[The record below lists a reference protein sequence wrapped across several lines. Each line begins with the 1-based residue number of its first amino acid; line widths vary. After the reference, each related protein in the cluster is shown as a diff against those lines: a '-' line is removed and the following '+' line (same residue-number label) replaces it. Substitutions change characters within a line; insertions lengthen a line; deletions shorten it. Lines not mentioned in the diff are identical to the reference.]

1 MKSLLSK
8 ATLFAVLA
16 LVAAGAASASAG
28 TKSDNAWPHID
39 LRHGALSQK
48 GQKLILTAKTADV
61 VNLKRLERF
70 PDRSKK
76 RLPYLCFKLQ
86 AAGEVN
92 GSNLCVGGPGRSKHA
107 VGVTRVNSKGK
118 TIRQRTVAAT
128 VRRSGGTKLVVAIDP
143 DDAGL
148 KPATYEWQ
156 IVARE
161 GGPYC
166 RKKARIGKCFD
177 ISPAHGGPK
186 VFKLRPI
193 RAVGCTPNSSGLVYN
208 GSRSRKVVA
217 LTFDDGPSTYTPG
230 FLKVLKQKHVH
241 ATFFE
246 LGENMPGQSRVMRRI
261 LAQGSELA
269 NHSMH
274 HASYPGYDDLAQTS
288 ALIKSQ
294 THFKPC
300 MFRPPGGAV
309 NSAVVSAAGQAGMKT
324 IIWDVDTNDWRLPG
338 SSSIYNTAVNG
349 RSGSVILMHDGGGYR
364 SQTLAALPG
373 IIDTLRSRGF
383 GFVTMSEMLGGS
395 IRYRPYG

>member
-1 MKSLLSK
+1 MRLSSK
-8 ATLFAVLA
+8 IAACTVLA
-16 LVAAGAASASAG
+16 LLAANAAPAPG
-28 TKSDNAWPHID
+28 NTKSDNAWPHINV
-39 LRHGALSQK
+39 RHAALSQK
-48 GQKLILTAKTADV
+48 GQKLVLVAKTDKV

-70 PDRSKK
+70 PDPSRKH
-76 RLPYLCFKLQ
+76 LPYLCFKFH

-92 GSNLCVGGPGRSKHA
+92 GSDVCVGGPDGSKHS
-107 VGVTRVNSKGK
+107 VGFSRVNSKGRVAK
-118 TIRQRTVAAT
+118 QHSEAAT
-128 VRRSGGTKLVVAIDP
+128 VRRIGGSKLVVALTPADV
-143 DDAGL
+143 GL
-148 KPATYEWQ
+148 KPDTYEWQ
-156 IVARE
+156 VVARE

-166 RKKARIGKCFD
+166 RKKARIGRCFD
-177 ISPAHGGPK
+177 FSPRSGPK
-186 VFKLRPI
+186 SFELRPV
-193 RAVGCTPNSSGLVYN
+193 RAVGCTPDSPGLVYN

-217 LTFDDGPSTYTPG
+217 LTFDDGPSIYTPG

-246 LGENMPGQSRVMRRI
+246 IGENMGGQGRIQRQI

-269 NHSMH
+269 NHTMH
-274 HASYPGYDDLAQTS
+274 HGSYPGYADLAQTS

-294 THFKPC
+294 THFEPC

-338 SSSIYNTAVNG
+338 SSSIYSTAVSA

-373 IIDTLRSRGF
+373 IIDTLKSRGF